1 MNQEIY
7 DRIEDYIN
15 GKLKGNAL
23 TTFEQIL
30 AQDDT
35 LAKEVEIFR
44 LEKKGVQLL
53 VEDDLRKKMQTWKAN
68 HVIKNPAATEGG
80 SVLNIKYFLKWIIG
94 FAVIA
99 IVFWFLYLKPQQKI
113 QQIPAIKKEEDL
125 DNQPT
130 NPLNPSEQT
139 KQIEQKPVNPNIAHN
154 DKKESLPP
162 KALKLN
168 EDDAYSALAKDF
180 YDNPDLSNEI
190 LKGESIKNDPLES
203 ALEAWKNNDFIKVIE
218 LTQTYPKNSPIYIHS
233 QELLAHAYFRN
244 KNYLKAEK
252 VFSNIIDSDSGA
264 TGEDAE
270 WYKLLCLMALKKT
283 KDADILINKIL
294 NASAHPK
301 NSDAKN
307 LMPIWVK
314 LNTRKN

>member
-1 MNQEIY
+1 MNQELY
-7 DRIEDYIN
+7 DRIDDYLN
-15 GKLKGNAL
+15 GKLEADAL
-23 TTFEQIL
+23 IAFEQTL
-30 AQDDT
+30 AQDDA

-44 LEKKGVQLL
+44 LEKKGVELL
-53 VEDDLRKKMQTWKAN
+53 VEDDLRKKMQAWKTN
-68 HVIKNPAATEGG
+68 RVIEKPAATEGG

-99 IVFWFLYLKPQQKI
+99 IVFWFLYLKPKQEVQHS
-113 QQIPAIKKEEDL
+113 PAIKKEEGL

-130 NPLNPSEQT
+130 NPLNPSNQT
-139 KQIEQKPVNPNIAHN
+139 KQIEQKPVNPNIAQN
-154 DKKESLPP
+154 GKKESLPP

-203 ALEAWKNNDFIKVIE
+203 VLKAWRQNDFKKVIE
-218 LTQTYPKNSPIYIHS
+218 LTQTYPKDSPIYIRS
-233 QELLAHAYFRN
+233 QEILAHAFFRN
-244 KNYLKAEK
+244 NNYVKAEK
-252 VFSNIIDSDSGA
+252 VFSNIIDLDSGA
-264 TGEDAE
+264 IGENAE
-270 WYKLLCLMALKKT
+270 WYKLLSLIALKKT
-283 KDADILINKIL
+283 KDADLLINKIL
-294 NASAHPK
+294 NASAHLK

-307 LMPIWVK
+307 LMRIWVK